1 MKIYTTDLDTLSPD
15 LETQYT
21 IEAKA
26 KYALATDHTH
36 LMDSNEFLF
45 ELSVDEE
52 EDAVILTQIGCLT
65 QVGCDDADEDDECD
79 ECDGVGYIDPHAN
92 ATPAEL
98 IELIITNSLKS
109 PNPITLEQAQTM
121 HVLASVRNVLLAGS
135 N

>member
-1 MKIYTTDLDTLSPD
+1 MKIYTTDLDTLDQD
-15 LETQYT
+15 LENQYT
-21 IEAKA
+21 IEAKV

-36 LMDSNEFLF
+36 LMDANEFLF
-45 ELSVDEE
+45 EISVDEDE
-52 EDAVILTQIGCLT
+52 EAIVLTQIDGGC
-65 QVGCDDADEDDECD
+65 GDDECD
-79 ECDGVGYIDPHAN
+79 GWGSAECTDPHAN

-121 HVLASVRNVLLAGS
+121 HVLASVRNVLLEGS

>member
-1 MKIYTTDLDTLSPD
+1 MKIYTTDLDTLDQD
-15 LETQYT
+15 LENQYT

-45 ELSVDEE
+45 EISIDED
-52 EDAVILTQIGCLT
+52 EDAIVLTQIGCE
-65 QVGCDDADEDDECD
+65 DEDDEED
-79 ECDGVGYIDPHAN
+79 ECDNCGSVGYTDPHAN

-109 PNPITLEQAQTM
+109 PNPITLKQAQTM

>member
-1 MKIYTTDLDTLSPD
+1 MKIYTTDLDTLDQD
-15 LETQYT
+15 LENQYT

-45 ELSVDEE
+45 EISVDED
-52 EDAVILTQIGCLT
+52 EDAIVLTQIGCE
-65 QVGCDDADEDDECD
+65 DEDDEEDECD
-79 ECDGVGYIDPHAN
+79 ECDDYTDPHAD
-92 ATPAEL
+92 ATPIEL

-109 PNPITLEQAQTM
+109 HNPITLEQAQTM
-121 HVLASVRNVLLAGS
+121 HVLASVRNVLLEGS

>member
-1 MKIYTTDLDTLSPD
+1 MKIYTTDLDTLNPD
-15 LETQYT
+15 LENQYT

-26 KYALATDHTH
+26 KYALATEHTH

-45 ELSVDEE
+45 EISVDED
-52 EDAVILTQIGCLT
+52 EDAIILTQIGC
-65 QVGCDDADEDDECD
+65 DDEDEDDECD
-79 ECDGVGYIDPHAN
+79 GCGSVGYTDPHAN

-109 PNPITLEQAQTM
+109 PDRITLEQAQTM
-121 HVLASVRNVLLAGS
+121 YVLASVRNVLLEGS

>member
-1 MKIYTTDLDTLSPD
+1 MKIYTTDLDTLNPD
-15 LETQYT
+15 LENQYT

-36 LMDSNEFLF
+36 LMDANEFLF
-45 ELSVDEE
+45 EISIDED
-52 EDAVILTQIGCLT
+52 EDSIVLTQIGC
-65 QVGCDDADEDDECD
+65 DDEEDDDECD
-79 ECDGVGYIDPHAN
+79 ECNGCGSVGYTDPHAN

-121 HVLASVRNVLLAGS
+121 HVLASVRNVLLEGS
-135 N
+135 H

>member
-1 MKIYTTDLDTLSPD
+1 MKIYTTDLDTLNPD
-15 LETQYT
+15 LENQYT

-36 LMDSNEFLF
+36 LMDANEFLF
-45 ELSVDEE
+45 EISIDED
-52 EDAVILTQIGCLT
+52 EDSIVLTQIGC
-65 QVGCDDADEDDECD
+65 DDEEDDDECD
-79 ECDGVGYIDPHAN
+79 ECIGCDSEGDTDPHAN

-121 HVLASVRNVLLAGS
+121 HVLASVRNVLLEGS
-135 N
+135 H